1 MQLRRA
7 RGQFP
12 FSIPEKEIDFV
23 LPSAQMLVD
32 QLRDFPVGHYTDRP
46 DVLHQGLTLLVHL
59 MAASGPRPRLMA

>member
-1 MQLRRA
+1 
-7 RGQFP
+7 
-12 FSIPEKEIDFV
+12 
-23 LPSAQMLVD
+23 MLVD